1 MKFFIRSFL
10 FVRIHRANAIVG
22 YHKWNW
28 IATSEMVLWE
38 LSHLTCD
45 NVIPIMA
52 VYFHSTVVLEASGE
66 FLKQLSKKTHPRNE
80 SVWIKDLFKCH
91 RWSITTRESHP
102 QSQQWKIGNMR
113 KIGIWFFRYLLHRM
127 NFYYSFTLVH
137 YFHQSF
143 FLMYCF
149 CQCWSHY
156 SFFLI
161 RYR

>member
-45 NVIPIMA
+45 NVVPIMA
-52 VYFHSTVVLEASGE
+52 VYFHCNCRTWSFPRIFKT
-66 FLKQLSKKTHPRNE
+66 LSKKTHPRNE
-80 SVWIKDLFKCH
+80 YLWIKDLFKYH

-102 QSQQWKIGNMR
+102 QSQQWKIRNMR
-113 KIGIWFFRYLLHRM
+113 KTFSRQSTIMCDEKHLGLGRLRLICPPRIALCCLTHYM
-127 NFYYSFTLVH
+127 KVH
-137 YFHQSF
+137 VDSVH
-143 FLMYCF
+143 LA
-149 CQCWSHY
+149 
-156 SFFLI
+156 
-161 RYR
+161 

>member
-52 VYFHSTVVLEASGE
+52 VYFHSTAVLGASRE
-66 FLKQLSKKTHPRNE
+66 FLKQLSKKTHPRND

-91 RWSITTRESHP
+91 RWSITTQESHP
-102 QSQQWKIGNMR
+102 QSQQWKIRNMR
-113 KIGIWFFRYLLHRM
+113 KTFCRQTTIMCDEKHLGPGRLRLICLPRIALCCLTRYIK
-127 NFYYSFTLVH
+127 VH
-137 YFHQSF
+137 VDSVH
-143 FLMYCF
+143 LA
-149 CQCWSHY
+149 
-156 SFFLI
+156 
-161 RYR
+161 

>member
-1 MKFFIRSFL
+1 MEL
-10 FVRIHRANAIVG
+10 DC
-22 YHKWNW
+22 HKWNGSLRTVSFDLW
-28 IATSEMVLWE
+28 QCNSNYGSVLPFNCRTW
-38 LSHLTCD
+38 SFPRIFKT
-45 NVIPIMA
+45 
-52 VYFHSTVVLEASGE
+52 
-66 FLKQLSKKTHPRNE
+66 LSKKTHPRNE
-80 SVWIKDLFKCH
+80 SLWIKDLFKYH